1 MRQRLTSTIGKT
13 SDLSGVLETRAGF
26 WRSGGESAVREVAL
40 DGRCGADVQRVV
52 WGVFRLAASIQIV
65 YFLV

>member
-13 SDLSGVLETRAGF
+13 SELFGVLERRAGG

-40 DGRCGADVQRVV
+40 DGRCGADVQGVV
-52 WGVFRLAASIQIV
+52 WGLFDLAISIQIV
-65 YFLV
+65 YSLV

>member
-26 WRSGGESAVREVAL
+26 CRSGGESAVREVAL
-40 DGRCGADVQRVV
+40 DGRCGADVQGVV
-52 WGVFRLAASIQIV
+52 WGVSGLAISIEIV
-65 YFLV
+65 YSLV

>member
-13 SDLSGVLETRAGF
+13 SELSGVLERRAGV

-40 DGRCGADVQRVV
+40 DGRCVADVQRVV
-52 WGVFRLAASIQIV
+52 WGVFDLAVSIQIV
-65 YFLV
+65 YSLV